1 MTGHGTDASPA
12 IHLEVAGPLDVD
24 VLESLI
30 RFAHSMIR
38 SGCGEL
44 VLQLKA
50 LTDFP
55 TRLFSDL
62 HRLDQTARLHR
73 CHLQLLGL
81 DEAVATALCTSR
93 GAVTG
98 LTDRRR

>member
-1 MTGHGTDASPA
+1 MTGRRTDASPA

-30 RFAHSMIR
+30 RFAQSTIR
-38 SGCGEL
+38 SGCAEL
-44 VLQLKA
+44 VLQLNA

-93 GAVTG
+93 AAVTSP
-98 LTDRRR
+98 TDHRR

>member
-30 RFAHSMIR
+30 GSPIPRSR
-38 SGCGEL
+38 SGCAEL
-44 VLQLKA
+44 VLELNA

-73 CHLQLLGL
+73 
-81 DEAVATALCTSR
+81 VPPATARLGR
-93 GAVTG
+93 GRRDRA
-98 LTDRRR
+98 LHEPRRRDGSD